1 LNIEFSNSMIE
12 RELAPQLRR
21 LAATFP
27 VVLLTGA
34 RQSGKTTLARA
45 LFEHLPYVSLEN
57 PDERDFAQAD
67 PRRFLARYG
76 SGAVFDE
83 VQRVPDLLSYLQP
96 LVDSPSAPSYVLTGS
111 SNFSL
116 LASVTQSLA
125 GRAGIARLAPLTL
138 SEQRSALRS
147 RTLDSSLWHGSYPGC
162 LVGRADPRD
171 FFASYVETYVE
182 RDVRMSVN
190 VRDLSRFRRFVRLS
204 AARIGQLI
212 NLASLGADA
221 GVAQPTAAAWL
232 DVLETSHL
240 VYRLAPYHRNF
251 GKRLVKT
258 PKLYFIDTGLVAWL
272 LGIADPEQLAV
283 HPLRGALFENF
294 AVVEILKHRWNHG
307 NLRPMHFWRDSNGRE
322 VDLILDDG
330 PRLLG
335 IEIKSGATF
344 AADWNRDLDAWRA
357 TVGRAQ
363 SDRPVLI
370 WGGRDSGP
378 RRDVYA
384 LAWDRIAALPEA
396 LQA

>member
-1 LNIEFSNSMIE
+1 MIE
-12 RELAPQLRR
+12 RELAVRLRR

-45 LFEHLPYVSLEN
+45 LFERLPYASLED
-57 PDERDFAQAD
+57 PDQRDFAQTD
-67 PRRFLARYG
+67 PRRFLARF
-76 SGAVFDE
+76 SGGAIFDE
-83 VQRVPDLLSYLQP
+83 AQRVPDLLSYLQQ

-138 SEQRSALRS
+138 SEQWSALPP
-147 RTLDSSLWHGSYPGC
+147 RTLDSSLWHGFYPGC
-162 LVGRADPRD
+162 LMRGADPRD

-182 RDVRMSVN
+182 RDVRMSIN
-190 VRDLSRFRRFVRLS
+190 VHDLSRFRRFVRLCAS
-204 AARIGQLI
+204 RIGQLI

-232 DVLETSHL
+232 DVLEANHL

-272 LGIADPEQLAV
+272 LGITEPAQLAL

-322 VDLILDDG
+322 VDLVLDDG

-335 IEIKSGATF
+335 VEIKSGATF
-344 AADWNRDLDAWRA
+344 AADWDRDLVAWRA
-357 TVGRAQ
+357 TVGPAQ
-363 SDRPVLI
+363 SERPVVI
-370 WGGRDSGP
+370 WGGQDSGP
-378 RRDVYA
+378 RGDVYA
-384 LAWDRIAALPEA
+384 LAWDRIVALPEA
-396 LQA
+396 LQS